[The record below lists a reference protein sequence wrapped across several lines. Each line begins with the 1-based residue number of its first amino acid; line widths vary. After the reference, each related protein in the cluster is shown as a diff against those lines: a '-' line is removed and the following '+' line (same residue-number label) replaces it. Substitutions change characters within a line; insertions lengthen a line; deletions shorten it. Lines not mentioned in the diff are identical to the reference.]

1 MALTRRWASELVP
14 VAALVGVSFA
24 LPGGV
29 LVSMATGIAGNLA
42 APFTQRGYSW
52 CCRRYL
58 RPGSVVNGD
67 LQRAL
72 QEAFKDATWDLEHLW
87 ERSYQ
92 RDVRTSRRGS
102 EDDPKIVKALF
113 ADMRRDAAE
122 ILSDAHL
129 AGILKNADAL
139 QHWNE
144 GVFHPQA

>member
-1 MALTRRWASELVP
+1 MLPALSP
-14 VAALVGVSFA
+14 
-24 LPGGV
+24 
-29 LVSMATGIAGNLA
+29 
-42 APFTQRGYSW
+42 SW
-52 CCRRYL
+52 
-58 RPGSVVNGD
+58 VFVNGD